1 MGHPINF
8 PFVGSELIVRNIY
21 ATSQYSNK
29 KGLKNN
35 FLYPKFNKES
45 SDYPG
50 RRICRISVQR
60 LCYGHW
66 GGIIKNALSTKTE
79 QQTLIGF
86 AFAYSG
92 VMEKYKFR
100 MEPAAHSNNIFHC
113 HIYIPELDVP
123 FVEDESLSILTPAL
137 RMKLDLLTEEFH
149 FVKIEDI
156 PNIDISFFNN
166 PLCKECL
173 I

>member
-1 MGHPINF
+1 MGHSINY

-29 KGLKNN
+29 NGLKKN

-45 SDYPG
+45 RDYSG

-60 LCYGHW
+60 LCHGHW
-66 GGIIKNALSTKTE
+66 DGIIKNAIKTKTS

-86 AFAYSG
+86 AFSYTG
-92 VMEKYKFR
+92 VVEKYEFK
-100 MEPAAHSNNIFHC
+100 MEPAAHCNNIFHS

-123 FVEDESLSILTPAL
+123 FIEEESQSVLTPAL
-137 RMKLDLLTEEFH
+137 RRKLDLLSEEFH
-149 FVKIEDI
+149 FVRIEDI
-156 PNIDISFFNN
+156 PNIDISHYNN
-166 PLCKECL
+166 PFCKECL
-173 I
+173 M